1 MKKTKISIDTARF
14 PTELAP
20 YFSGASVFDSHCAS
34 GAEVLYLDSG
44 FYLKSDAEGSLEREY
59 LMTRLFFEKGLAA
72 EPIAYISCSGRDY
85 LLTREMKGEDM
96 THYLDRPTLVCDRL
110 AEAMTTLHSIPVG
123 DTPASLVLS
132 QYTEL
137 AETEKSGNYDEA
149 FLSSC
154 FPIASAEEARGL
166 MREYKDAFAT
176 DTLIHGDFCL
186 PNVMLDSGSLSGFVD
201 LGLAGAG
208 DRHVDVFWAV
218 WTLAY
223 NLGTNKYA
231 DRFLDAYGRERC
243 DVDMLRAVAAFSAF
257 G

>member
-1 MKKTKISIDTARF
+1 MKKTKIIVDTARF
-14 PTELAP
+14 PSEISP
-20 YFSGASVFDSHCAS
+20 YLSGAEVYDSHCAS

-44 FYLKSDAEGSLEREY
+44 YYLKSDSEGSLKREY
-59 LMTRLFFEKGLAA
+59 LMTRLFFEKGLAP
-72 EPIAYISCSGRDY
+72 EPIAYISLSGRDH
-85 LLTREMKGEDM
+85 LLTRAMRGEDM

-123 DTPASLVLS
+123 DTPTSLVLS

-137 AETEKSGNYDEA
+137 AESEESVNYDET

-154 FPIASAEEARGL
+154 FPIASAEEARGI
-166 MREYKDAFAT
+166 MREYKDAFSSDA
-176 DTLIHGDFCL
+176 LIHGDFCL
-186 PNVMLDSGSLSGFVD
+186 PNVMLDGGGFAGFVD

-208 DRHVDVFWAV
+208 DRHIDIFWAV

-243 DVDMLRAVAAFSAF
+243 DVDKLRAVAAFSAF